1 MDFNKTSTTQ
11 KRCFAGFV
19 CIYALSLQRGFPRII
34 SRSNSARTA
43 SIPVLGDHLLLHSFS
58 RCKYVRSRYY
68 DVQALYDA
76 GIIRGVSA
84 TKFNPYGTL
93 TRQQAA
99 LMLVR
104 TLEYLGVEKESNTGP
119 YHIAIKLVKKMPPKM
134 KKYAILSVE
143 S

>member
-1 MDFNKTSTTQ
+1 M
-11 KRCFAGFV
+11 
-19 CIYALSLQRGFPRII
+19 
-34 SRSNSARTA
+34 
-43 SIPVLGDHLLLHSFS
+43 LHSFS

-104 TLEYLGVEKESNTGP
+104 TLELGHTSKTENVSREMLVERHDEK
-119 YHIAIKLVKKMPPKM
+119 IDKVK
-134 KKYAILSVE
+134 ILY
-143 S
+143 